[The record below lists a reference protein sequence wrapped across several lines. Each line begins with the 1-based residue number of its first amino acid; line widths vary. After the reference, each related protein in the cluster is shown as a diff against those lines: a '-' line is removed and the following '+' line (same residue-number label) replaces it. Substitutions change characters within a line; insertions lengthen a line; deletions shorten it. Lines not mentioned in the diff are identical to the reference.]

1 MKRIKNYQEF
11 LNEDNK
17 KLWGLATSLMGQM
30 FSGGFDPKATTPNT
44 GGDSP
49 VATTNTSGG
58 RYVAGPSG
66 PEATRAVQTVTTST
80 LGKDNDDFLLYMQ
93 HQQGIAGS
101 KQLIRAS
108 KGIDKLHPE
117 TVKTKSGTKYANL
130 VMNIPSDRPQV
141 KAALIKALDAGD
153 HKEAANLFLE
163 MWKEKWKSKGAQ
175 GMKMIEEPKYK
186 DIKNYIMKYCLEYKV
201 PFDFAVTVATIESGL
216 NPKTGNKRYK
226 GVYALSQEEFA
237 RRIPGGNIYNAEQ
250 NIKAGVQHLRDN
262 IKQFQ
267 KYLGSDLAGL
277 NFSPWTKSLA

>member
-11 LNEDNK
+11 LNENNL
-17 KLWGLATSLMGQM
+17 KLLGLARSLMGQM
-30 FSGGFDPKATTPNT
+30 FSGGFNPKAPGAT
-44 GGDSP
+44 GGGSP
-49 VATTNTSGG
+49 TASTDNNSGG
-58 RYVAGPSG
+58 KYVAGPSG
-66 PEATRAVQTVTTST
+66 QGSDKTMQTVTTST

-108 KGIDKLHPE
+108 KGIDKLHPS
-117 TVKTKSGTKYANL
+117 TVKTKGGKKYANL
-130 VMNIPSDRPQV
+130 VGNIPSDRPQV

-163 MWKEKWKSKGAQ
+163 MWKEKWKSKGIQ
-175 GMKMIEEPKYK
+175 GMKMIEEPKFK
-186 DIKNYIMKYCLEYKV
+186 DIKESIMKYCLEYGV

-216 NPKTGNKRYK
+216 NPAVGNSRYK

-237 RRIPGGNIYNAEQ
+237 RRIPGGNIHNADH
-250 NIKAGVQHLRDN
+250 NIKAGIQHLRDN

-267 KYLGSDLAGL
+267 KYLGTDLAGL